1 MKTLSSN
8 KARLR
13 IEKLIGNSF
22 KLSDTQ
28 CLFDEDVL
36 LALGYGLNEE
46 VCFLKCLEL
55 LLPSF
60 SLPFIGEELG
70 AFQDLEVKK

>member
-28 CLFDEDVL
+28 FLFDEDVL
-36 LALGYGLNEE
+36 LALGFGLNEE
-46 VCFLKCLEL
+46 VCF
-55 LLPSF
+55 
-60 SLPFIGEELG
+60 
-70 AFQDLEVKK
+70 